1 LIKPKLISQKHVDI
15 FRYKSANGAY
25 IPPRLGAINSSKEID
40 INFLN
45 SMITKSLKKSLNG
58 KQAVEGDEGLI
69 DFSNQIQLHKEIL
82 WENTSDKRIFSSNTE
97 MIDFRFVETNKLS
110 EPYIVILTNNSNEKL
125 KVKWLLD
132 KPIITNNLTKA
143 YNLFSQENINFIVT
157 PEEAVLPRKSNMEF
171 KVFFKPNKP
180 EFYFFCNLTCLG
192 SLMTTYEK

>member
-1 LIKPKLISQKHVDI
+1 MIKPKLISQKHVDI